1 MSKIIMINGH
11 SVTFDVENP
20 DASDPHHAPFDEA
33 LVEKILNGVTVPNAP
48 AMLDMASNT
57 DTFDFDVP
65 YGNKWVD
72 KGYIDVGY
80 EYPDDGEADGG
91 YVATLGLPTIEP
103 EGTLYSD
110 AVLVQTDIV
119 QGDGEE
125 GAREALSLL
134 LEALPEMFPGIEIER

>member
-1 MSKIIMINGH
+1 MINGH

-33 LVEKILNGVTVPNAP
+33 LVEKILNGATIPNTP
-48 AMLDMASNT
+48 ELLDLTAGA
-57 DTFDFDVP
+57 DTFCFDVP
-65 YGNKWVD
+65 YGNKWAD
-72 KGYIDVGY
+72 MGYIDVGY
-80 EYPDDGEADGG
+80 EYPDDGGNDGG
-91 YVATLGLPTIEP
+91 YVAMLGLPTIEP
-103 EGTLYSD
+103 EGALYSD

-119 QGDGEE
+119 QGNGEE

>member
-33 LVEKILNGVTVPNAP
+33 LVEKILNGATIPNAP
-48 AMLDMASNT
+48 SMLDMVANT

-80 EYPDDGEADGG
+80 EYPDDGDADGG

-103 EGTLYSD
+103 EGALYSD

-119 QGDGEE
+119 RSDGEE
-125 GAREALSLL
+125 GARKALSLL
-134 LEALPEMFPGIEIER
+134 LEALPEMFPGIKIVR

>member
-33 LVEKILNGVTVPNAP
+33 LVEKILNGATVPNAP
-48 AMLDMASNT
+48 AMLDMTANT

-80 EYPDDGEADGG
+80 EYLDDGEADGG

-103 EGTLYSD
+103 EGALYSD

-119 QGDGEE
+119 RSDGEE
-125 GAREALSLL
+125 GARKALSLL
-134 LEALPEMFPGIEIER
+134 IEALPEMFPGIEIER

>member
-33 LVEKILNGVTVPNAP
+33 LVEKILNGATIPNAP
-48 AMLDMASNT
+48 SMLDMVANT

-80 EYPDDGEADGG
+80 EYPDDGDADGG

-103 EGTLYSD
+103 EGALYSD

-119 QGDGEE
+119 RSDGEE
-125 GAREALSLL
+125 GARKALSLL
-134 LEALPEMFPGIEIER
+134 IEALPEMFPGIEIVR

>member
-1 MSKIIMINGH
+1 MINGH

-33 LVEKILNGVTVPNAP
+33 LVEKILNGATIPNAP
-48 AMLDMASNT
+48 SMLDMVANT

-80 EYPDDGEADGG
+80 EYPDDGDADGG

-103 EGTLYSD
+103 EGVLYSD

-119 QGDGEE
+119 RSDGEE
-125 GAREALSLL
+125 GARKALSLL
-134 LEALPEMFPGIEIER
+134 IEALPEMFPGIKIVR

>member
-11 SVTFDVENP
+11 SVTFDVEDP

-33 LVEKILNGVTVPNAP
+33 LVEKILNGATVPNAP
-48 AMLDMASNT
+48 AMLDMAANT

-80 EYPDDGEADGG
+80 EYPDDGEDDGG

-103 EGTLYSD
+103 EGVLYSD

-125 GAREALSLL
+125 VAREALALL

>member
-1 MSKIIMINGH
+1 MINGH

-33 LVEKILNGVTVPNAP
+33 LVEKILNGATVPNAP
-48 AMLDMASNT
+48 AMLDMAANT

-65 YGNKWVD
+65 YGNKLVD
-72 KGYIDVGY
+72 KGYIDVDY
-80 EYPDDGEADGG
+80 EYPDDGEDDGG

-103 EGTLYSD
+103 EGVLYSD

-125 GAREALSLL
+125 VAREALALL

>member
-1 MSKIIMINGH
+1 MINGH

-33 LVEKILNGVTVPNAP
+33 LVEKTLNGATIPNAP
-48 AMLDMASNT
+48 AMLDIVANT

-65 YGNKWVD
+65 YGNKWID

-80 EYPDDGEADGG
+80 EYPDDGKADGG

-103 EGTLYSD
+103 EGPLYSD

-119 QGDGEE
+119 QGDGKE
-125 GAREALSLL
+125 GTREALSLL
-134 LEALPEMFPGIEIER
+134 LEALSEMFPGIKIVR

>member
-33 LVEKILNGVTVPNAP
+33 LVEKILNGATIPNAP
-48 AMLDMASNT
+48 SMLDMVANI

-72 KGYIDVGY
+72 KGYINVGY
-80 EYPDDGEADGG
+80 EYPDDGDADGG

-103 EGTLYSD
+103 EGALYSD

-119 QGDGEE
+119 RSDGEE
-125 GAREALSLL
+125 GARKALSLL
-134 LEALPEMFPGIEIER
+134 IEALPEMFPGIKIVR

>member
-20 DASDPHHAPFDEA
+20 DASDPHHSPFDEA
-33 LVEKILNGVTVPNAP
+33 LVEKILNGATIPNAP
-48 AMLDMASNT
+48 SMLDMVANT

-80 EYPDDGEADGG
+80 EYPDDGDADGG

-103 EGTLYSD
+103 EGALYSD

-119 QGDGEE
+119 RSDGEE
-125 GAREALSLL
+125 GARKALSLL
-134 LEALPEMFPGIEIER
+134 IEALPEMFPGIEIVR

>member
-1 MSKIIMINGH
+1 MINGH

-33 LVEKILNGVTVPNAP
+33 LVEKILNGATVPNAP
-48 AMLDMASNT
+48 AMLDMAANT

-72 KGYIDVGY
+72 NGYIDVGY
-80 EYPDDGEADGG
+80 EYPDDGEDDGG

-103 EGTLYSD
+103 EGALYSD

-125 GAREALSLL
+125 GARKALSLL

>member
-33 LVEKILNGVTVPNAP
+33 LVEKILNGATIPNAP
-48 AMLDMASNT
+48 SMLDMVANT
-57 DTFDFDVP
+57 DTFDFDIP

-80 EYPDDGEADGG
+80 EYPDDGDADGG

-103 EGTLYSD
+103 EGALYSD

-119 QGDGEE
+119 RSDGEE
-125 GAREALSLL
+125 GARKALSLL

>member
-33 LVEKILNGVTVPNAP
+33 LVEKILNGATIPNAP
-48 AMLDMASNT
+48 SMLDMVANT

-80 EYPDDGEADGG
+80 EYPDDGDADGG

-103 EGTLYSD
+103 EGALYSD

-119 QGDGEE
+119 RSDGEE
-125 GAREALSLL
+125 GARKALSLL
-134 LEALPEMFPGIEIER
+134 IEALPEMCPGIKIVR

>member
-1 MSKIIMINGH
+1 MINGH

-33 LVEKILNGVTVPNAP
+33 LVEKILNGATVPNAP
-48 AMLDMASNT
+48 VMLDMAANT

-80 EYPDDGEADGG
+80 EYPMMARLTA
-91 YVATLGLPTIEP
+91 VTSPRSACRQSSRKAPSIPTR
-103 EGTLYSD
+103 YSCRPISSG
-110 AVLVQTDIV
+110 AM
-119 QGDGEE
+119 GRK
-125 GAREALSLL
+125 ARERHCPCCSRRCRRCS
-134 LEALPEMFPGIEIER
+134 PVSKSWDRIPF

>member
-33 LVEKILNGVTVPNAP
+33 LVEKILNGATIPKAP
-48 AMLDMASNT
+48 SMLDMVANT

-72 KGYIDVGY
+72 KGYINVGY
-80 EYPDDGEADGG
+80 EYPDDGDADGG

-103 EGTLYSD
+103 EGALYSD

-119 QGDGEE
+119 RSDGEE
-125 GAREALSLL
+125 GARKALSLL
-134 LEALPEMFPGIEIER
+134 IEALPEMFPGIKIVR

>member
-1 MSKIIMINGH
+1 MINGH

-33 LVEKILNGVTVPNAP
+33 LVEKILNGATVPNAP
-48 AMLDMASNT
+48 AMLDMAANT

-80 EYPDDGEADGG
+80 EYHASETHGQ
-91 YVATLGLPTIEP
+91 TLRRPPT
-103 EGTLYSD
+103 
-110 AVLVQTDIV
+110 
-119 QGDGEE
+119 
-125 GAREALSLL
+125 ARRAAMSHHIRSYRRH
-134 LEALPEMFPGIEIER
+134 G